1 MKLIFEEGI
10 AFATSGVKYSYRTNF
25 VSNFTSFVLLVL
37 LLGLA
42 CERRK
47 LRFSN
52 RFSASVDWP
61 PRLSA
66 RTRGCICSGLTPP
79 LSETPAFTQFA
90 PRCVRARLASFP
102 VDLLRRSPFRYCW
115 CICAPIQACSNSYS
129 FPWGPHHFAPFRTLP
144 PPARTESPLQT
155 STSYRRLLSPSSKRS

>member
-1 MKLIFEEGI
+1 MGKTKFRPRL
-10 AFATSGVKYSYRTNF
+10 ASH
-25 VSNFTSFVLLVL
+25 LLYT
-37 LLGLA
+37 
-42 CERRK
+42 
-47 LRFSN
+47 N

-102 VDLLRRSPFRYCW
+102 VDLLCRSPFRYCW
-115 CICAPIQACSNSYS
+115 CTCAPTQACSNSYS
-129 FPWGPHHFAPFRTLP
+129 FPVGAIPLRTHS
-144 PPARTESPLQT
+144 ESNTLCRYQRGLSPRCKRQRLAVRRPLSSSSKLKSQLQT
-155 STSYRRLLSPSSKRS
+155 TSTFHCSLCFCFHL